1 MITRIIQQLL
11 WGKAKKGMPV
21 ADISMGCHTTYPDTV
36 VHPSKMHIVIFN
48 ELEKVR
54 KKLAEVS

>member
-11 WGKAKKGMPV
+11 WGKAKKGIPLSEIASTV
-21 ADISMGCHTTYPDTV
+21 HTTYPDTA

-54 KKLAEVS
+54 KKD